1 MKKTLRT
8 LAVPALV
15 LVLGAALASRAAAE
29 DPKAAPQKIGTSEA
43 VMVKATVEAIDPAA
57 RTVTLKGPRGK
68 SFTVSVDEKFKGLSG
83 VKVGDEVVATYY
95 EAVAF
100 ELKKPG
106 EAVPGKTVKEGV
118 GPGGKGAGKGASGR
132 QVTVVAP
139 IEAIDEAKG
148 TVRLKAPDGKSVEVT
163 ARDPKNL
170 KKVKVGDLV
179 EITYTEALAV
189 SIEPAS
195 KAPAKN

>member
-1 MKKTLRT
+1 MAKTIAPLGAVA
-8 LAVPALV
+8 LALAFAVPAL
-15 LVLGAALASRAAAE
+15 AQ
-29 DPKAAPQKIGTSEA
+29 DPKAAPGKIGTSET
-43 VMVKATVEAIDPAA
+43 VMVKATVESIDPAA

-68 SFTVSVDEKFKGLSG
+68 TFTVSVDEKVQNLSG
-83 VKVGDEVVATYY
+83 LKVGDEVVATYY

-106 EAVPGKTVKEGV
+106 EAVPKKTEKEVVAPGK
-118 GPGGKGAGKGASGR
+118 GPGGSGMAGH
-132 QVTVVAP
+132 QTTIVAT
-139 IEAIDEAKG
+139 IEAIHEAKG
-148 TVRLKAPDGKSVEVT
+148 TVTLRGPGGKSVDVT

-195 KAPAKN
+195 KAPAKK

>member
-1 MKKTLRT
+1 MKNLPCLPAVVAVAVL
-8 LAVPALV
+8 LATPAA
-15 LVLGAALASRAAAE
+15 G
-29 DPKAAPQKIGTSEA
+29 DQKAAPGKIGTSET
-43 VMVKATVEAIDPAA
+43 VMVRATVESVDPAA
-57 RTVTLKGPRGK
+57 HTVTLKGPRGK
-68 SFTVSVDEKFKGLSG
+68 TFTVNVDEKIKSLSSL
-83 VKVGDEVVATYY
+83 KVGDEVVATYY

-106 EAVPGKTVKEGV
+106 EAVPRKTEKDVV
-118 GPGGKGAGKGASGR
+118 TPGSKPGEAGMSGR
-132 QVTVVAP
+132 QTTIVAT

-148 TVRLKAPDGKSVEVT
+148 SVTLRGPEGRSVDVT

-189 SIEPAS
+189 SIEPAP
-195 KAPAKN
+195 KGPAK